1 MICEEAALC
10 GLCGH
15 QKYRGKSKARPASR
29 VETEQHAVE
38 LRPIGQVSRSSIIF
52 SLNAWS

>member
-15 QKYRGKSKARPASR
+15 QKYRDKSEARPASR